1 MQGVGGTVGRQ
12 SFGRGNIR
20 GAEMG
25 KVGSSQ
31 QQGEGGQRQAK
42 KVMSA
47 AAFRA
52 ATPVSCSCSLEILFM
67 PQGVLESLKL
77 TQF

>member
-1 MQGVGGTVGRQ
+1 MGVAGQERPKRSKVGFWQQRKGGE
-12 SFGRGNIR
+12 R
-20 GAEMG
+20 GA
-25 KVGSSQ
+25 
-31 QQGEGGQRQAK
+31 K
-42 KVMSA
+42 KMISA
-47 AAFRA
+47 AAFCA

>member
-1 MQGVGGTVGRQ
+1 MGLWEREDRRDPNRGRWVLGQQRKGGER
-12 SFGRGNIR
+12 
-20 GAEMG
+20 A
-25 KVGSSQ
+25 
-31 QQGEGGQRQAK
+31 AK
-42 KVMSA
+42 KMISA
-47 AAFRA
+47 AAFCA